1 MKKKLKLKRNVK
13 YMLITVVIGLIIYGI
28 NEYATSTTLPALP
41 ENYDYQWVEVSCT
54 EFTKGEDAYNWVC
67 AEYPETKT
75 LDFSRWMKIVESKNI
90 TQSMADNL
98 FYSTDDIFLKSTVNL
113 YVVDLR

>member
-1 MKKKLKLKRNVK
+1 
-13 YMLITVVIGLIIYGI
+13 ML
-28 NEYATSTTLPALP
+28 
-41 ENYDYQWVEVSCT
+41 
-54 EFTKGEDAYNWVC
+54 VC

-90 TQSMADNL
+90 SQSMADNL